1 MLVIGKGLADEDHVL
16 KTVDI
21 FSAARKT
28 IEPALGEIVPDT
40 PATLE
45 SLTTPLEVVEQS
57 TGEMEPL
64 FKEAKKKLKPAEV
77 NDFWDKAAD
86 KHKAP
91 TKPDMLSY
99 DQAKQL
105 GLAPE
110 DES

>member
-1 MLVIGKGLADEDHVL
+1 LEAVEPGLH
-16 KTVDI
+16 
-21 FSAARKT
+21 
-28 IEPALGEIVPDT
+28 
-40 PATLE
+40 
-45 SLTTPLEVVEQS
+45 
-57 TGEMEPL
+57 EMDPL
-64 FKEAKKKLKPAEV
+64 FKESRKKLKPADV
-77 NDFWDKAAD
+77 NDFWDKAAG

>member
-1 MLVIGKGLADEDHVL
+1 VGM
-16 KTVDI
+16 
-21 FSAARKT
+21 R
-28 IEPALGEIVPDT
+28 
-40 PATLE
+40 
-45 SLTTPLEVVEQS
+45 
-57 TGEMEPL
+57 EMEPL
-64 FKEAKKKLKPAEV
+64 FKESRKKLKPADV

-110 DES
+110 DEQ